1 MTTLTDARARLR
13 QAGFSLG
20 PAQDRRPAVPWYL
33 LVLQGIG
40 GWLSALFLMGFL
52 GVGFMRALEEPAI
65 AFVLGLLLVG
75 GAYGLLRRPHGVF
88 LEQLVLAFSLAGQLL
103 LGYAIARWLDSIN
116 AGFWFCLLI
125 MHCTLAVVMASPVH
139 RLFSAAF
146 AALSLFALGAETGW
160 AYGVSPLLLTLVSL
174 LWLHEFRYPHQREA
188 LKFVAMGL
196 TLALLVVQYLTRF
209 PELMEDS
216 LSAVWLPH
224 WLGEWLTGATL
235 GYLAFRVVKRE
246 SGSPST
252 HALVAGACVLVLL
265 CLASSYAYGL
275 TQGAVLIALG
285 FAVSHRLLMGLGV
298 VSLLFSLSTYYYR
311 LDLTLLEKAATL
323 LILGLALLALRAALQ
338 WWTRSHPREATH
350 A

>member
-1 MTTLTDARARLR
+1 
-13 QAGFSLG
+13 
-20 PAQDRRPAVPWYL
+20 
-33 LVLQGIG
+33 
-40 GWLSALFLMGFL
+40 MGFL

-75 GAYGLLRRPHGVF
+75 GAYSLLRRPHGVF

-103 LGYAIARWLDSIN
+103 LGYAIARWLDAIN

-139 RLFSAAF
+139 RLFSAVF
-146 AALSLFALGAETGW
+146 AALSLFALGVETGW

-224 WLGEWLTGATL
+224 WLGEWLTGAAL
-235 GYLAFRVVKRE
+235 GCLRVNQMALTGRALII
-246 SGSPST
+246 ST
-252 HALVAGACVLVLL
+252 VTLVLL
-265 CLASSYAYGL
+265 CLASSYAFGL
-275 TQGAVLIALG
+275 TQGAALIALG

-298 VSLLFSLSTYYYR
+298 VSLLFSISTYYYR
-311 LDLTLLEKAATL
+311 LDLTLLEKSFTL
-323 LILGLALLALRAALQ
+323 LILGLFFFAVRYGLSRWSA
-338 WWTRSHPREATH
+338 SHSGDLTDA
-350 A
+350 